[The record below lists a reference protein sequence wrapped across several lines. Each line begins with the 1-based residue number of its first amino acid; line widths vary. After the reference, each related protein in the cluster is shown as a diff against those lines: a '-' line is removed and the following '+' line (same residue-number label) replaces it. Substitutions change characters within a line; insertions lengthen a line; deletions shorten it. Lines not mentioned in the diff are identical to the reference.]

1 MWITLHQA
9 QVQGG
14 KCHSMPGVTATMKAA
29 PAPPTPRR
37 ETGALATSLATAVAV
52 ATVLVSSLEL
62 ARDAPE
68 LVGNGG
74 AAARLPLVLVEF
86 AAAVVMVAGA
96 WSVRTTHPLASTGLA
111 VAVVASLLPLWA
123 AWPWLPGPVRAGVLA
138 AAPVTVAGL
147 AQVAL
152 GWPTQPSPAA
162 RATGRAV
169 FGLAGTAS
177 LGHLLGYN
185 PFADPGCFRT
195 CQDVQPLLGGLLTTR
210 AAVMLACL
218 LTIAAAA
225 VAIAAVAAGGR
236 ARAPRSVAA
245 AVVLALVVL
254 AAAAAVRLAGW
265 GAAPTSLSRLAP
277 EPLAVAVVGGVL
289 CGAGLRTAR
298 TRAAIE
304 RLATQLSD
312 PATALRRS
320 SGAIRGVQFA
330 IPDDG
335 RWTEAAGQDVGDPP
349 APGSYLILPDASAPE
364 LRLLLARRT
373 DQGEVLA
380 GLTPATR
387 WALRNAQL
395 AAVARARLA
404 EVQASQR
411 RIVAASDAERRRIE
425 RDLHDGAQ
433 QRLVSVAFHL
443 RVALA
448 GADPAT
454 AAQLTGAE
462 AGVRDALTHLRQ
474 LAHGIFPSV
483 LANEGLA
490 TALDELVAASD
501 VPATLTVRVDGVADA
516 QAMAAYATVVA
527 ALDAVQRPSAATRAQ
542 ISVIQDGDTMT
553 IRVELTRGDGAVAA
567 PDCTDAADRV
577 GALGGHLT
585 IAGPAED
592 GTMTVTAVLP
602 CGS

>member
-14 KCHSMPGVTATMKAA
+14 KCHSMQVVTATVNVASA
-29 PAPPTPRR
+29 PSAPGRA
-37 ETGALATSLATAVAV
+37 TGALPASLATVVAV
-52 ATVLVSSLEL
+52 ATVLASSIVL
-62 ARDAPE
+62 ARDDPR
-68 LVGNGG
+68 LLNKDWP
-74 AAARLPLVLVEF
+74 AAWPWLVEF
-86 AAAVVMVAGA
+86 AAAVVMVGGA
-96 WSVRTTHPLASTGLA
+96 WSVRTTHPRASTGLA

-138 AAPVTVAGL
+138 VAPVTVAGI

-152 GWPTQPSPAA
+152 GWPTQAPRAA
-162 RATGRAV
+162 RGAGWAV

-177 LGHLLGYN
+177 LAHLLGYN
-185 PFADPGCFRT
+185 PFADPGCLRT

-210 AAVMLACL
+210 AGVVIACL
-218 LTIAAAA
+218 VTLAAGA
-225 VAIAAVAAGGR
+225 VAIAGVVGGGP
-236 ARAPRSVAA
+236 ASAPRSVVG
-245 AVVLALVVL
+245 AVVLALVAL
-254 AAAAAVRLAGW
+254 AAAAAVRLASW
-265 GAAPTSLSRLAP
+265 GDAAPTLLSQLAP

-289 CGAGLRTAR
+289 CGVGIRTAR
-298 TRAAIE
+298 TRGAIE

-312 PATALRRS
+312 PATALRQS
-320 SGAIRGVQFA
+320 TGTIRGVQFA
-330 IPDDG
+330 MPDDG
-335 RWTEAAGQDVGDPP
+335 RWIDTAGQDVTG
-349 APGSYLILPDASAPE
+349 APVPSGYLVLPDATAPE
-364 LRLLLARRT
+364 LRLVLARPA
-373 DQGEVLA
+373 DKGEVLA

-448 GADPAT
+448 GAEAAT
-454 AAQLTGAE
+454 AVRLTSAE
-462 AGVRDALTHLRQ
+462 AGVRDALAHLRQ
-474 LAHGIFPSV
+474 LAHGMVPAV
-483 LANEGLA
+483 LATEGLPA
-490 TALDELVAASD
+490 ALDELVAASD
-501 VPATLTVRVDGVADA
+501 VPATLTVGVDGVADA
-516 QAMAAYATVVA
+516 PAMAAYATVVA
-527 ALDAVQRPSAATRAQ
+527 ALHAVQHPSAATRAQ
-542 ISVIQDGDTMT
+542 ISVVQDGDRVTV
-553 IRVELTRGDGAVAA
+553 RVEVTGGDGIVVA

-577 GALGGHLT
+577 GALGGRLT
-585 IAGPAED
+585 SAGPAQD
-592 GTMTVTAVLP
+592 GTVTVTAVLP

>member
-1 MWITLHQA
+1 
-9 QVQGG
+9 
-14 KCHSMPGVTATMKAA
+14 MPGVTATVKVA

-74 AAARLPLVLVEF
+74 ATARLPLVLVES
-86 AAAVVMVAGA
+86 AAAVLMVAGA
-96 WSVRTTHPLASTGLA
+96 WSVRTTHPRASTGLA
-111 VAVVASLLPLWA
+111 VAAAASLVPLWA

-138 AAPVTVAGL
+138 AAPLAVAGL

-152 GWPTQPSPAA
+152 GWPTQASAAA
-162 RATGRAV
+162 RGAGRAV
-169 FGLAGTAS
+169 FGLAGAAG
-177 LGHLLGYN
+177 LAHLLGYN
-185 PFADPGCFRT
+185 PFADPGCQRT
-195 CQDVQPLLGGLLTTR
+195 CQDVQPLVGGLLTTR
-210 AAVMLACL
+210 AAVVTACL

-225 VAIAAVAAGGR
+225 VAVAAVVAGGP
-236 ARAPRSVAA
+236 ASAPRSVAG
-245 AVVLALVVL
+245 AVVLALGAL

-265 GAAPTSLSRLAP
+265 GAAPTSLSRFAP
-277 EPLAVAVVGGVL
+277 EPLAAAVVGAVVCGVS
-289 CGAGLRTAR
+289 LRTAR
-298 TRAAIE
+298 TRAAID

-312 PATALRRS
+312 PTTALRQS
-320 SGAIRGVQFA
+320 TGAIRGVQFSM
-330 IPDDG
+330 PDDG
-335 RWTEAAGQDVGDPP
+335 RWIDAAGQDVDDPP
-349 APGSYLILPDASAPE
+349 APGGYLVLPDTSAPE
-364 LRLLLARRT
+364 LRLLLARRA

-411 RIVAASDAERRRIE
+411 RIVAGSDTERRRIE

-454 AAQLTGAE
+454 APRLTSAE
-462 AGVRDALTHLRQ
+462 AGVRDALAHLRR

-483 LANEGLA
+483 LADEGLGA
-490 TALDELVAASD
+490 ALDELVAASD
-501 VPATLTVRVDGVADA
+501 VPATLTVGVGDVADA
-516 QAMAAYATVVA
+516 PAMAAYATVVA
-527 ALDAVQRPSAATRAQ
+527 ALAAVQRPSAATRAR
-542 ISVIQDGDTMT
+542 IAVVRDGDTIT
-553 IRVELTRGDGAVAA
+553 VRVEVTGDDGIVA
-567 PDCTDAADRV
+567 PDCTEAADRV
-577 GALGGHLT
+577 GALGGRLT
-585 IAGPAED
+585 IAGPAQD
-592 GTMTVTAVLP
+592 GTVTVTAVIP